1 MLFYF
6 FPVKKNIK
14 RNYFQK
20 NTYYALSSHTIYMYE
35 YSYIQMSVFFYIS
48 NINMQNKELS
58 PPLVCFKLFIFGINF
73 HVNG

>member
-35 YSYIQMSVFFYIS
+35 YSYIQMSVFFIYQI
-48 NINMQNKELS
+48 
-58 PPLVCFKLFIFGINF
+58 
-73 HVNG
+73 